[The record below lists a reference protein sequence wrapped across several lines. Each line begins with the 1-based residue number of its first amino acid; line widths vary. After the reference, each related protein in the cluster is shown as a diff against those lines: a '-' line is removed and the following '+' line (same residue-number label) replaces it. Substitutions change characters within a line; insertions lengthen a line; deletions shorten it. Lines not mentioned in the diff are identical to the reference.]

1 MTYPRGYQPKKQN
14 IQDENRQSKNNS
26 SNNNNTNKNENNS
39 LEPPITTIGE
49 AVKEAVETGKEVVVA
64 GPQTA
69 GELTGVI
76 EDQQD
81 ENIPNLSKENL
92 SDKTNLNNITK
103 DNSKLEVNV
112 TKSPSEISSLPKEE
126 KIILNPKESE
136 NGEEA
141 TLKTVTTIPT
151 EGVNVEAETE
161 LIVPLKENEE
171 NIEAETDVQV
181 NPMTTTATTSHESA
195 LETKDLEKLSPS
207 LEEESSQLKTS
218 VTPESHIDNLKPA
231 GSQEQDRKILPPSSS
246 PLPSSPLPP
255 SQEQQTKNNDASNP
269 FIMYTTFWQ
278 NFMSNWFNTYN
289 EFVKNIMKMN
299 GFWFSKS

>member
-14 IQDENRQSKNNS
+14 IQDENRDSKNN

-76 EDQQD
+76 ENQQD

-92 SDKTNLNNITK
+92 SDKANLNNITK

-161 LIVPLKENEE
+161 IIVPLKENEE

-181 NPMTTTATTSHESA
+181 NPMATTATTSPEST

-231 GSQEQDRKILPPSSS
+231 GSQEQDRKILSPSSS

-289 EFVKNIMKMN
+289 EFFKNIMKMN
-299 GFWFSKS
+299 GFWFRKS

>member
-14 IQDENRQSKNNS
+14 IQDENRHSTNNS
-26 SNNNNTNKNENNS
+26 TNNNNTNKNENNS

-76 EDQQD
+76 ENEEDT
-81 ENIPNLSKENL
+81 NIPNLSKENL
-92 SDKTNLNNITK
+92 NDKTNLNNITT

-112 TKSPSEISSLPKEE
+112 TGSPNEAASLPKEE

-141 TLKTVTTIPT
+141 ILKTVTTIPA

-161 LIVPLKENEE
+161 ITVPLKDKEE

-181 NPMTTTATTSHESA
+181 NPMTTTTTTSSSSPKSTLES
-195 LETKDLEKLSPS
+195 KDLEKLSPS
-207 LEEESSQLKTS
+207 LEEESSQLKTN
-218 VTPESHIDNLKPA
+218 VKPESHIDNIKPA
-231 GSQEQDRKILPPSSS
+231 ISQEQDRKILPPSSS
-246 PLPSSPLPP
+246 PLPQ
-255 SQEQQTKNNDASNP
+255 SQEQETKNIDASNP

-289 EFVKNIMKMN
+289 EFLNNFMKMN
-299 GFWFSKS
+299 GFWFRKS

>member
-14 IQDENRQSKNNS
+14 IQDEDRHSKNNS
-26 SNNNNTNKNENNS
+26 TNNNNTNKDENNS

-76 EDQQD
+76 ENQQD
-81 ENIPNLSKENL
+81 ENIPNLSKENPN
-92 SDKTNLNNITK
+92 DKTNLNNITK

-112 TKSPSEISSLPKEE
+112 TKSPSEIASLPKEE

-136 NGEEA
+136 NGVEA

-151 EGVNVEAETE
+151 EGVNIEAETE
-161 LIVPLKENEE
+161 IIVPLKENEE

-181 NPMTTTATTSHESA
+181 NPMTTTSTTSPEST
-195 LETKDLEKLSPS
+195 LKSKNLEKLSPS
-207 LEEESSQLKTS
+207 LEEESSLLKTS
-218 VTPESHIDNLKPA
+218 VKSESRIDNLKPA
-231 GSQEQDRKILPPSSS
+231 RNHEQDRKILPPSSS
-246 PLPSSPLPP
+246 PLPSS
-255 SQEQQTKNNDASNP
+255 QEQQTKNIDASNP

-289 EFVKNIMKMN
+289 EFFRNIMKMN
-299 GFWFSKS
+299 GFWFRKS

>member
-14 IQDENRQSKNNS
+14 IQDENRSKNNTT
-26 SNNNNTNKNENNS
+26 NNKNTNKNENKNNS

-69 GELTGVI
+69 GELTGV
-76 EDQQD
+76 ENQHD

-92 SDKTNLNNITK
+92 NDKTNLNNITK

-112 TKSPSEISSLPKEE
+112 TKSPNETTSLPKEE

-141 TLKTVTTIPT
+141 ILKTVTTIPT

-161 LIVPLKENEE
+161 ITVPLKDKDE

-181 NPMTTTATTSHESA
+181 NPMTTTSTTSPTSTLES
-195 LETKDLEKLSPS
+195 KDLEKLSPS
-207 LEEESSQLKTS
+207 LEEESTQLKTK
-218 VTPESHIDNLKPA
+218 VEPVSHLDNIKPA
-231 GSQEQDRKILPPSSS
+231 LSQEQDRKILPPSS
-246 PLPSSPLPP
+246 PLPQ
-255 SQEQQTKNNDASNP
+255 SQEQQTKNIDVSNP

-289 EFVKNIMKMN
+289 EFLKNIMKMN
-299 GFWFSKS
+299 GFWFRKS

>member
-14 IQDENRQSKNNS
+14 IQDEDRHSKNNS
-26 SNNNNTNKNENNS
+26 TNNNNTNKDENNS

-76 EDQQD
+76 ENQQD
-81 ENIPNLSKENL
+81 ENIPNLSKENPN
-92 SDKTNLNNITK
+92 DKTNLNNITK

-112 TKSPSEISSLPKEE
+112 TKSPSEIASLPKEE

-151 EGVNVEAETE
+151 EGVNIEAETE
-161 LIVPLKENEE
+161 IIVPLKENEE

-181 NPMTTTATTSHESA
+181 NPMTTTSTTSPEST
-195 LETKDLEKLSPS
+195 LESKNLEKLSPS
-207 LEEESSQLKTS
+207 LEKESSLLETS
-218 VTPESHIDNLKPA
+218 VKSESRIDNLKPA
-231 GSQEQDRKILPPSSS
+231 RNHEQDRKILPPSSS
-246 PLPSSPLPP
+246 PLPSS
-255 SQEQQTKNNDASNP
+255 QEQQTKNIDASNP

-289 EFVKNIMKMN
+289 EFFRNIMKMN
-299 GFWFSKS
+299 GFWFRKS

>member
-26 SNNNNTNKNENNS
+26 TNNNNTNKNENNS

-81 ENIPNLSKENL
+81 KNIPNLSKENL

-181 NPMTTTATTSHESA
+181 NPMTTTATTSHEST

-207 LEEESSQLKTS
+207 LEEESSQLKTN

-231 GSQEQDRKILPPSSS
+231 GSQEQDRKILPPS
-246 PLPSSPLPP
+246 SSPLPP

>member
-14 IQDENRQSKNNS
+14 IQDENRHSKNNS
-26 SNNNNTNKNENNS
+26 TNNNNTNKNENNS
-39 LEPPITTIGE
+39 LEPPLTTIGE

-76 EDQQD
+76 ENQQD
-81 ENIPNLSKENL
+81 ENIPNLSKENIN
-92 SDKTNLNNITK
+92 DKTNFNNITK
-103 DNSKLEVNV
+103 DNSQLEVNV
-112 TKSPSEISSLPKEE
+112 TKSPSEIASLPKEE

-136 NGEEA
+136 KGEEA

-161 LIVPLKENEE
+161 IIVPLKENEE

-181 NPMTTTATTSHESA
+181 NPLTTTTPTTSPEST
-195 LETKDLEKLSPS
+195 LDSKDLEKISPS

-218 VTPESHIDNLKPA
+218 DKSESHIDNLKPA
-231 GSQEQDRKILPPSSS
+231 RSQESQEQDRKILPPSSS
-246 PLPSSPLPP
+246 PLPSS
-255 SQEQQTKNNDASNP
+255 QEQQTKNIDASNP
-269 FIMYTTFWQ
+269 FIIYTAFWQ

-289 EFVKNIMKMN
+289 EFFKNIMKMN
-299 GFWFSKS
+299 GFWYRKS